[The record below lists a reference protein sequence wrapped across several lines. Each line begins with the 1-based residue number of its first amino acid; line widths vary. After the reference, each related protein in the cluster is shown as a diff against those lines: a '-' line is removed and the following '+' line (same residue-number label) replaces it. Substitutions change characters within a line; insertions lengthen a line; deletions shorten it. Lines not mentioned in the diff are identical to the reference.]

1 MMQVELTL
9 EDIETLITSLGY
21 SKQRV
26 ADASSTPSTV
36 RQENLERIES
46 VEKKLSEARKDAR

>member
-1 MMQVELTL
+1 MQVELTL